1 MLQVRAFY
9 KRCGGAS
16 CNCAVAARA
25 GDDVIIVDRCNSMGD
40 VKIWGMFISQVKYG
54 VCLYGIKVGGMFIW
68 N

>member
-1 MLQVRAFY
+1 MRAFY

-40 VKIWGMFISQVKYG
+40 VKIWGMFI
-54 VCLYGIKVGGMFIW
+54 
-68 N
+68 